1 MEAGQISITDEWVN
15 KRWYNQEMKY
25 YLVIKKGGSTDTC
38 DTTLMNLE
46 SMLNERSKSQKT
58 TYCSIP

>member
-1 MEAGQISITDEWVN
+1 
-15 KRWYNQEMKY
+15 MKY

-58 TYCSIP
+58 TYYSIPWIRYPEKINL